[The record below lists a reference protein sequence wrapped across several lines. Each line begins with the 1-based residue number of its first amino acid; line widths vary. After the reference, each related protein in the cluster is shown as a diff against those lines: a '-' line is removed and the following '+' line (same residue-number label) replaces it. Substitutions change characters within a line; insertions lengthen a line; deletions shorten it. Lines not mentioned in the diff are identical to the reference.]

1 MYDLLSIKGE
11 GAVSNKLVKRKT
23 ENEEN
28 IGVIIYI
35 SCGKV
40 FVECGVVS
48 CLLLAFVSTLPQDYK
63 KYNIPLFFGIWF
75 IISFALL
82 ILGLDLII
90 LCKKSKKFQTWAQK
104 EVLSFAEYFIHKKL

>member
-1 MYDLLSIKGE
+1 M
-11 GAVSNKLVKRKT
+11 SNKLVKRKT

-35 SCGKV
+35 ICGKV

-82 ILGLDLII
+82 ILGLVLII